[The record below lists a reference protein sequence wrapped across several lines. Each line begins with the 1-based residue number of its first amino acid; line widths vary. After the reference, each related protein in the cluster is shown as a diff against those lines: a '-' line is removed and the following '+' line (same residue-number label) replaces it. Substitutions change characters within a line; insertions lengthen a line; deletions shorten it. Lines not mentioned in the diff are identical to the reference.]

1 MSGSERYRLEHGARC
16 IDVKL
21 KAIEQMFD
29 NRDPAPFRE
38 RDLDPDLAGYLLDA
52 GEDLAGEARIRV
64 VFWVDKPCEPTEV
77 EVAVHTHFEEVI
89 ARLQRTRAR
98 RRRTGQ
104 VGLVLG
110 IVLVIALVAIAQFVA
125 AAVPGT
131 LGTGLREGLV
141 IFSWVVLWRPVEVL
155 IYDWIPARH
164 ERKVATKLLDAPIE
178 VRPTS

>member
-1 MSGSERYRLEHGARC
+1 M
-16 IDVKL
+16 
-21 KAIEQMFD
+21 
-29 NRDPAPFRE
+29 
-38 RDLDPDLAGYLLDA
+38 
-52 GEDLAGEARIRV
+52 
-64 VFWVDKPCEPTEV
+64 
-77 EVAVHTHFEEVI
+77 AVHTHFEEVI